1 MKITTIAKT
10 SLALGL
16 LTTGVITTTTQA
28 ANATTPSSTKVET
41 PQQTANATTPSST
54 KVEAPQQAAN
64 ATTPSSTKVEAPQQT
79 PNATTPSSTKVE
91 TPQQTPNATTPSS
104 TKVEAPQQAAN
115 ATTPS
120 STKVEAP
127 QQAANATTLSS
138 TKVETPQQ
146 TPNAPTPP
154 STKVE
159 TPQQAAN
166 ATTPSSTKVETP
178 QQTPNATTPSSTKVE
193 TPQSPTTKQVP
204 TEINPKF
211 KDLRAYYTKPSLE
224 FKNEI
229 GIILKKWTTIRFM
242 NVVPDYFI
250 YKIALVGKDDK
261 KYGEGVHR
269 NVDVFVVLEENNYN
283 LEKYSV
289 GGITKSNSKK
299 VDHKAGVR
307 ITKEDNKGTISHD
320 VSEFKITKEQIS
332 LKELDFK
339 LRKQLVE
346 NHNLYGNVGSGKIVI
361 KMKNGGKYT
370 FELHKKLQENRMAD
384 VIDGTNIDNI
394 EVNIK

>member
-28 ANATTPSSTKVET
+28 AKAS
-41 PQQTANATTPSST
+41 TPSST
-54 KVEAPQQAAN
+54 KVEAPQSTPPSTKVEAPQSKPN

-79 PNATTPSSTKVE
+79 
-91 TPQQTPNATTPSS
+91 
-104 TKVEAPQQAAN
+104 AN
-115 ATTPS
+115 ATTPPS
-120 STKVEAP
+120 TNTPQPMQSTK
-127 QQAANATTLSS
+127 SD
-138 TKVETPQQ
+138 
-146 TPNAPTPP
+146 
-154 STKVE
+154 
-159 TPQQAAN
+159 
-166 ATTPSSTKVETP
+166 
-178 QQTPNATTPSSTKVE
+178 

-242 NVVPDYFI
+242 NIVPDYFI

-307 ITKEDNKGTISHD
+307 ITKEDNKGIISHD
-320 VSEFKITKEQIS
+320 VSKFKITKEQIS

-339 LRKQLVE
+339 LRKQLIE
-346 NHNLYGNVGSGKIVI
+346 KNNLYGNVGSGKIVI

>member
-28 ANATTPSSTKVET
+28 ANATTPSSTKVEA
-41 PQQTANATTPSST
+41 PQQTANATTPH
-54 KVEAPQQAAN
+54 
-64 ATTPSSTKVEAPQQT
+64 
-79 PNATTPSSTKVE
+79 STKVE

-104 TKVEAPQQAAN
+104 TKVETTQAAN

-120 STKVEAP
+120 STKVE
-127 QQAANATTLSS
+127 
-138 TKVETPQQ
+138 TPQQ
-146 TPNAPTPP
+146 TPNPPTSP

-166 ATTPSSTKVETP
+166 ATTPSSTKVEVPQSTP
-178 QQTPNATTPSSTKVE
+178 HSTKVEAPQSKPNATTPPSSNVDTSP
-193 TPQSPTTKQVP
+193 PQSPTTKQVP

-211 KDLRAYYTKPSLE
+211 KDLRAYYTKPSIE

-307 ITKEDNKGTISHD
+307 ITKEDNKGIIFHD

-339 LRKQLVE
+339 LRKQLIE
-346 NHNLYGNVGSGKIVI
+346 KNNLYGNVGSGKIVI

>member
-1 MKITTIAKT
+1 MKITMIAKT

-28 ANATTPSSTKVET
+28 AKAS
-41 PQQTANATTPSST
+41 TPSST
-54 KVEAPQQAAN
+54 KVEAPQSTPPSTKVEAPQSKPN

-79 PNATTPSSTKVE
+79 
-91 TPQQTPNATTPSS
+91 
-104 TKVEAPQQAAN
+104 AN
-115 ATTPS
+115 AT
-120 STKVEAP
+120 
-127 QQAANATTLSS
+127 
-138 TKVETPQQ
+138 
-146 TPNAPTPP
+146 TPP
-154 STKVE
+154 STKVTTPPSTN
-159 TPQQAAN
+159 TPQLMQ
-166 ATTPSSTKVETP
+166 STK
-178 QQTPNATTPSSTKVE
+178 SD

-242 NVVPDYFI
+242 NIVPDYFI

-307 ITKEDNKGTISHD
+307 ITKEDNKGIISHD

-339 LRKQLVE
+339 LRKQLIE
-346 NHNLYGNVGSGKIVI
+346 KNNLYGNVGSGKIVI

>member
-1 MKITTIAKT
+1 MKLTTIAKT

-16 LTTGVITTTTQA
+16 LTTGVITVTTQSVKA
-28 ANATTPSSTKVET
+28 EKVQSTKVDKVPTLKAERLAMINIT
-41 PQQTANATTPSST
+41 TGANTVTTPSST
-54 KVEAPQQAAN
+54 KVEAPQPTLN
-64 ATTPSSTKVEAPQQT
+64 APTSPSTKMEAPQ
-79 PNATTPSSTKVE
+79 P
-91 TPQQTPNATTPSS
+91 
-104 TKVEAPQQAAN
+104 
-115 ATTPS
+115 
-120 STKVEAP
+120 
-127 QQAANATTLSS
+127 
-138 TKVETPQQ
+138 

-154 STKVE
+154 SI
-159 TPQQAAN
+159 
-166 ATTPSSTKVETP
+166 
-178 QQTPNATTPSSTKVE
+178 KVE

-242 NVVPDYFI
+242 NIIPDYFI

-261 KYGEGVHR
+261 KYDEGVHR

-289 GGITKSNSKK
+289 GGITKRNSKK

-307 ITKEDNKGTISHD
+307 ITKKDNKGIISHD

-339 LRKQLVE
+339 LRKQLIE
-346 NHNLYGNVGSGKIVI
+346 KHNLYGNIGSGTIVI

-370 FELHKKLQENRMAD
+370 FELHKKLQEHRMAD
-384 VIDGTNIDNI
+384 VIDGTNIDKI
-394 EVNIK
+394 EVNIKAS

>member
-28 ANATTPSSTKVET
+28 ANATTPSSTKIEA
-41 PQQTANATTPSST
+41 PQQVANATTPSST
-54 KVEAPQQAAN
+54 KVEVPKQAAN
-64 ATTPSSTKVEAPQQT
+64 ATTPSSTKVEAPQSK
-79 PNATTPSSTKVE
+79 PNATTP
-91 TPQQTPNATTPSS
+91 PSS
-104 TKVEAPQQAAN
+104 NVDTSP
-115 ATTPS
+115 
-120 STKVEAP
+120 
-127 QQAANATTLSS
+127 L
-138 TKVETPQQ
+138 
-146 TPNAPTPP
+146 
-154 STKVE
+154 
-159 TPQQAAN
+159 
-166 ATTPSSTKVETP
+166 
-178 QQTPNATTPSSTKVE
+178 
-193 TPQSPTTKQVP
+193 QSPTTKQVP

-242 NVVPDYFI
+242 NIVPDYFI

-307 ITKEDNKGTISHD
+307 ITKEDNKGIISHD

-339 LRKQLVE
+339 LRKQLIE
-346 NHNLYGNVGSGKIVI
+346 KIICTV
-361 KMKNGGKYT
+361 T
-370 FELHKKLQENRMAD
+370 LVQVKLLL
-384 VIDGTNIDNI
+384 
-394 EVNIK
+394 K

>member
-28 ANATTPSSTKVET
+28 ASATTPSSTKVET
-41 PQQTANATTPSST
+41 
-54 KVEAPQQAAN
+54 PQQAAN
-64 ATTPSSTKVEAPQQT
+64 ATTPSSTKVEAPKQT

-127 QQAANATTLSS
+127 QQAANATT
-138 TKVETPQQ
+138 
-146 TPNAPTPP
+146 
-154 STKVE
+154 
-159 TPQQAAN
+159 
-166 ATTPSSTKVETP
+166 PSSTKVE
-178 QQTPNATTPSSTKVE
+178 A
-193 TPQSPTTKQVP
+193 PQSPTTKQVP

-250 YKIALVGKDDK
+250 YKIALVGKDDN

-339 LRKQLVE
+339 LRKQLIE
-346 NHNLYGNVGSGKIVI
+346 KNNLYGNVGSGKIVI

-370 FELHKKLQENRMAD
+370 FELHKKTTRRSH
-384 VIDGTNIDNI
+384 GRCHRWH
-394 EVNIK
+394 

>member
-1 MKITTIAKT
+1 MKMRTIAKT

-16 LTTGVITTTTQA
+16 LTTGAITVTTQSVKAEKIQSTKVDKVPTLKAERLAMINITAGANSATTQA
-28 ANATTPSSTKVET
+28 ANTRQERTPKLEKAPNTNEEKTSASKIEKISQPKQEEQKTLNISATPAPKQEQSQTTTESTTPKTKVT
-41 PQQTANATTPSST
+41 
-54 KVEAPQQAAN
+54 
-64 ATTPSSTKVEAPQQT
+64 
-79 PNATTPSSTKVE
+79 
-91 TPQQTPNATTPSS
+91 
-104 TKVEAPQQAAN
+104 
-115 ATTPS
+115 
-120 STKVEAP
+120 
-127 QQAANATTLSS
+127 
-138 TKVETPQQ
+138 
-146 TPNAPTPP
+146 TPP
-154 STKVE
+154 STN
-159 TPQQAAN
+159 TPQPMQ
-166 ATTPSSTKVETP
+166 STK
-178 QQTPNATTPSSTKVE
+178 SD
-193 TPQSPTTKQVP
+193 TPQSPTIKQAQ

-339 LRKQLVE
+339 LRKQLIE
-346 NHNLYGNVGSGKIVI
+346 KNNLYGNVGSGKIVI

>member
-28 ANATTPSSTKVET
+28 ASATTPSSTKVET
-41 PQQTANATTPSST
+41 
-54 KVEAPQQAAN
+54 PQQAAN
-64 ATTPSSTKVEAPQQT
+64 ATTPSSTKVEAPKQT

-104 TKVEAPQQAAN
+104 TKVEA
-115 ATTPS
+115 
-120 STKVEAP
+120 
-127 QQAANATTLSS
+127 
-138 TKVETPQQ
+138 
-146 TPNAPTPP
+146 
-154 STKVE
+154 
-159 TPQQAAN
+159 PQQAAN

-261 KYGEGVHR
+261 KYDEGVHR

-339 LRKQLVE
+339 LRKQLIE
-346 NHNLYGNVGSGKIVI
+346 KNNLYGNVGSGKIVI

>member
-16 LTTGVITTTTQA
+16 LTTSVITTTTQA
-28 ANATTPSSTKVET
+28 ANATTPSSIKVET
-41 PQQTANATTPSST
+41 PQP
-54 KVEAPQQAAN
+54 
-64 ATTPSSTKVEAPQQT
+64 T
-79 PNATTPSSTKVE
+79 PNAT
-91 TPQQTPNATTPSS
+91 
-104 TKVEAPQQAAN
+104 
-115 ATTPS
+115 
-120 STKVEAP
+120 
-127 QQAANATTLSS
+127 
-138 TKVETPQQ
+138 
-146 TPNAPTPP
+146 TPP

-166 ATTPSSTKVETP
+166 ATTPSSTKVEAP
-178 QQTPNATTPSSTKVE
+178 KQTPNATTPSSTKVETSQPTPNAPTPPSTKVE

-242 NVVPDYFI
+242 NIVPDYFI

-299 VDHKAGVR
+299 VDHKAELSITQENNQGTISRDVSEYM
-307 ITKEDNKGTISHD
+307 ITKE
-320 VSEFKITKEQIS
+320 EIS

-339 LRKQLVE
+339 LRKQLIE
-346 NHNLYGNVGSGKIVI
+346 KHNLYGNMGSGTIVI

-370 FELHKKLQENRMAD
+370 FELHKKLQEHRMAD
-384 VIDGTNIDNI
+384 VIEGTNIDKI

>member
-28 ANATTPSSTKVET
+28 ANATTPSSTKVEAPQST
-41 PQQTANATTPSST
+41 PPST
-54 KVEAPQQAAN
+54 KIEAPQS
-64 ATTPSSTKVEAPQQT
+64 TPPSTKIEAPQSK
-79 PNATTPSSTKVE
+79 PNAT
-91 TPQQTPNATTPSS
+91 
-104 TKVEAPQQAAN
+104 
-115 ATTPS
+115 
-120 STKVEAP
+120 
-127 QQAANATTLSS
+127 
-138 TKVETPQQ
+138 
-146 TPNAPTPP
+146 TPP
-154 STKVE
+154 STKVTTPPSTN
-159 TPQQAAN
+159 TPQPMQ
-166 ATTPSSTKVETP
+166 STK
-178 QQTPNATTPSSTKVE
+178 SD

-339 LRKQLVE
+339 LRKQLIE
-346 NHNLYGNVGSGKIVI
+346 KNNLYGNVGSGKIVI

>member
-16 LTTGVITTTTQA
+16 LTTGVITTTTQ
-28 ANATTPSSTKVET
+28 E
-41 PQQTANATTPSST
+41 ANATTPSST
-54 KVEAPQQAAN
+54 KVEAPQS
-64 ATTPSSTKVEAPQQT
+64 TPPSTKVEAPQSK
-79 PNATTPSSTKVE
+79 PNATTP
-91 TPQQTPNATTPSS
+91 P
-104 TKVEAPQQAAN
+104 
-115 ATTPS
+115 
-120 STKVEAP
+120 
-127 QQAANATTLSS
+127 
-138 TKVETPQQ
+138 
-146 TPNAPTPP
+146 
-154 STKVE
+154 
-159 TPQQAAN
+159 
-166 ATTPSSTKVETP
+166 STKVETP

-211 KDLRAYYTKPSLE
+211 KDLRAYYTKPRLE

-242 NVVPDYFI
+242 NIVPDYFI

-261 KYGEGVHR
+261 KYDEGVHR
-269 NVDVFVVLEENNYN
+269 NVDVFVVLEEKNKYGV
-283 LEKYSV
+283 ERYSV

-339 LRKQLVE
+339 LRKQLIE

-361 KMKNGGKYT
+361 NMKNGGKYT

>member
-1 MKITTIAKT
+1 MKITMIAKT

-28 ANATTPSSTKVET
+28 AKAS
-41 PQQTANATTPSST
+41 TPSST
-54 KVEAPQQAAN
+54 KVEAPQSTPPSTKVEAPQSKPN

-79 PNATTPSSTKVE
+79 
-91 TPQQTPNATTPSS
+91 
-104 TKVEAPQQAAN
+104 AN
-115 ATTPS
+115 AT
-120 STKVEAP
+120 
-127 QQAANATTLSS
+127 
-138 TKVETPQQ
+138 
-146 TPNAPTPP
+146 TPP
-154 STKVE
+154 STKVTTPPSTN
-159 TPQQAAN
+159 TPQPMQ
-166 ATTPSSTKVETP
+166 STK
-178 QQTPNATTPSSTKVE
+178 SD

-242 NVVPDYFI
+242 NIVPDYFI
-250 YKIALVGKDDK
+250 YKIALVGKNDK

-307 ITKEDNKGTISHD
+307 ITKEDNKGIISHD

-339 LRKQLVE
+339 LRKQLIE
-346 NHNLYGNVGSGKIVI
+346 KNNLYGNVGSGKIVI

>member
-28 ANATTPSSTKVET
+28 ANATTPSSTKVE
-41 PQQTANATTPSST
+41 
-54 KVEAPQQAAN
+54 AP
-64 ATTPSSTKVEAPQQT
+64 KQT
-79 PNATTPSSTKVE
+79 PNATTPS
-91 TPQQTPNATTPSS
+91 
-104 TKVEAPQQAAN
+104 
-115 ATTPS
+115 
-120 STKVEAP
+120 
-127 QQAANATTLSS
+127 
-138 TKVETPQQ
+138 
-146 TPNAPTPP
+146 

-166 ATTPSSTKVETP
+166 ATTPSSTKVEAP
-178 QQTPNATTPSSTKVE
+178 KQAANATTPSSTKVE

-250 YKIALVGKDDK
+250 YKIALVGKDDN

-339 LRKQLVE
+339 LRKQLIE
-346 NHNLYGNVGSGKIVI
+346 KNNLYGNVGSGKIVI

-370 FELHKKLQENRMAD
+370 FELHKKLQEDRMAD

>member
-1 MKITTIAKT
+1 MEHTTMKITTIAKT

-28 ANATTPSSTKVET
+28 ANATTPSSTKVEAPQST
-41 PQQTANATTPSST
+41 PPSTKVEAPQQTANATTPPST
-54 KVEAPQQAAN
+54 KV
-64 ATTPSSTKVEAPQQT
+64 T
-79 PNATTPSSTKVE
+79 
-91 TPQQTPNATTPSS
+91 
-104 TKVEAPQQAAN
+104 
-115 ATTPS
+115 
-120 STKVEAP
+120 
-127 QQAANATTLSS
+127 
-138 TKVETPQQ
+138 
-146 TPNAPTPP
+146 TPP
-154 STKVE
+154 STN
-159 TPQQAAN
+159 TPQPMQ
-166 ATTPSSTKVETP
+166 STK
-178 QQTPNATTPSSTKVE
+178 SD

-339 LRKQLVE
+339 LRKQLIE
-346 NHNLYGNVGSGKIVI
+346 KNNLYGNVGSGKIVI

>member
-28 ANATTPSSTKVET
+28 ANATTPSSTKVEAPQST
-41 PQQTANATTPSST
+41 PPSTKIEAPQSKPNATTPPSTKVEAPQQTANATTPPST
-54 KVEAPQQAAN
+54 KV
-64 ATTPSSTKVEAPQQT
+64 T
-79 PNATTPSSTKVE
+79 
-91 TPQQTPNATTPSS
+91 
-104 TKVEAPQQAAN
+104 
-115 ATTPS
+115 
-120 STKVEAP
+120 
-127 QQAANATTLSS
+127 
-138 TKVETPQQ
+138 
-146 TPNAPTPP
+146 TPP
-154 STKVE
+154 STN
-159 TPQQAAN
+159 TSQPMQ
-166 ATTPSSTKVETP
+166 STK
-178 QQTPNATTPSSTKVE
+178 SD

-339 LRKQLVE
+339 LRKQLIE
-346 NHNLYGNVGSGKIVI
+346 KNNLYGNVGSGKIVI

>member
-1 MKITTIAKT
+1 MKMRTIAKT

-28 ANATTPSSTKVET
+28 ANATTPSSTKVEAPQST
-41 PQQTANATTPSST
+41 PPST
-54 KVEAPQQAAN
+54 KVEAPQ
-64 ATTPSSTKVEAPQQT
+64 SK
-79 PNATTPSSTKVE
+79 PNAT
-91 TPQQTPNATTPSS
+91 
-104 TKVEAPQQAAN
+104 
-115 ATTPS
+115 
-120 STKVEAP
+120 
-127 QQAANATTLSS
+127 
-138 TKVETPQQ
+138 
-146 TPNAPTPP
+146 TPP
-154 STKVE
+154 STKVTTPPSTN
-159 TPQQAAN
+159 TPQPMQ
-166 ATTPSSTKVETP
+166 STK
-178 QQTPNATTPSSTKVE
+178 SD

-307 ITKEDNKGTISHD
+307 ITKEDNKGIISHD

-339 LRKQLVE
+339 LRKQLIE
-346 NHNLYGNVGSGKIVI
+346 KNNLYGNVGSGKIVI

>member
-28 ANATTPSSTKVET
+28 ANATTPSSTKVEAPQST
-41 PQQTANATTPSST
+41 PPST
-54 KVEAPQQAAN
+54 KVEAPQ
-64 ATTPSSTKVEAPQQT
+64 SK
-79 PNATTPSSTKVE
+79 PNATTPPSTKVE
-91 TPQQTPNATTPSS
+91 TPQQTPNATTPPS
-104 TKVEAPQQAAN
+104 TKV
-115 ATTPS
+115 T
-120 STKVEAP
+120 
-127 QQAANATTLSS
+127 
-138 TKVETPQQ
+138 
-146 TPNAPTPP
+146 TPP
-154 STKVE
+154 STH
-159 TPQQAAN
+159 TPQPMQ
-166 ATTPSSTKVETP
+166 STK
-178 QQTPNATTPSSTKVE
+178 SD

-307 ITKEDNKGTISHD
+307 ITKEDNKGIISHD

-339 LRKQLVE
+339 LRKQLIE
-346 NHNLYGNVGSGKIVI
+346 KNNLYGNVGSGKIVI

>member
-16 LTTGVITTTTQA
+16 LTTGVITTTTQ
-28 ANATTPSSTKVET
+28 E
-41 PQQTANATTPSST
+41 ANATTPSST
-54 KVEAPQQAAN
+54 KVEAPQS
-64 ATTPSSTKVEAPQQT
+64 TPPSTKVEAPQSK
-79 PNATTPSSTKVE
+79 PNATTP
-91 TPQQTPNATTPSS
+91 P
-104 TKVEAPQQAAN
+104 
-115 ATTPS
+115 
-120 STKVEAP
+120 
-127 QQAANATTLSS
+127 
-138 TKVETPQQ
+138 
-146 TPNAPTPP
+146 
-154 STKVE
+154 
-159 TPQQAAN
+159 
-166 ATTPSSTKVETP
+166 STKVETP

-211 KDLRAYYTKPSLE
+211 KDLRGYYTKTSLE

-242 NVVPDYFI
+242 NIVPDYFI

-261 KYGEGVHR
+261 KYDEGVHR
-269 NVDVFVVLEENNYN
+269 NVDVFVVLEEKNKYGV
-283 LEKYSV
+283 ERYSV

-339 LRKQLVE
+339 LRKQLIE
-346 NHNLYGNVGSGKIVI
+346 KNNLYGNVGSGKIVI

>member
-28 ANATTPSSTKVET
+28 ANATTPSSTKVEA
-41 PQQTANATTPSST
+41 PQQTANATTP
-54 KVEAPQQAAN
+54 P
-64 ATTPSSTKVEAPQQT
+64 
-79 PNATTPSSTKVE
+79 STKVE

-104 TKVEAPQQAAN
+104 TKVETPQAAN

-120 STKVEAP
+120 STKVE
-127 QQAANATTLSS
+127 
-138 TKVETPQQ
+138 TPQQ
-146 TPNAPTPP
+146 TPNPPTSP

-166 ATTPSSTKVETP
+166 ATTPSSTKVEVPQSTP
-178 QQTPNATTPSSTKVE
+178 LSTKVEAPQSKPNATTPPSSNVDTSP
-193 TPQSPTTKQVP
+193 PQSPTTKQVP

-211 KDLRAYYTKPSLE
+211 KDLRAYYTKPSIE

-307 ITKEDNKGTISHD
+307 ITKEDNKGIISHD

-339 LRKQLVE
+339 LRKQLIE
-346 NHNLYGNVGSGKIVI
+346 KNNLYGNVGSGKIVI

>member
-28 ANATTPSSTKVET
+28 ANT
-41 PQQTANATTPSST
+41 TTPSST
-54 KVEAPQQAAN
+54 KVEAPQSTPPSTKIEAPQSKPN
-64 ATTPSSTKVEAPQQT
+64 ATTPPSTKVEAPQQT
-79 PNATTPSSTKVE
+79 
-91 TPQQTPNATTPSS
+91 
-104 TKVEAPQQAAN
+104 AN
-115 ATTPS
+115 AT
-120 STKVEAP
+120 
-127 QQAANATTLSS
+127 
-138 TKVETPQQ
+138 
-146 TPNAPTPP
+146 TPP
-154 STKVE
+154 STKVTTPPSTN
-159 TPQQAAN
+159 TPQPMQ
-166 ATTPSSTKVETP
+166 STK
-178 QQTPNATTPSSTKVE
+178 SD

-339 LRKQLVE
+339 LRKQLIE
-346 NHNLYGNVGSGKIVI
+346 KNNLYGNVGSGKIVI

>member
-28 ANATTPSSTKVET
+28 ANATTPSSTKVEA
-41 PQQTANATTPSST
+41 PQQTANATTPPST
-54 KVEAPQQAAN
+54 KV
-64 ATTPSSTKVEAPQQT
+64 T
-79 PNATTPSSTKVE
+79 
-91 TPQQTPNATTPSS
+91 
-104 TKVEAPQQAAN
+104 
-115 ATTPS
+115 
-120 STKVEAP
+120 
-127 QQAANATTLSS
+127 
-138 TKVETPQQ
+138 
-146 TPNAPTPP
+146 TPP
-154 STKVE
+154 STN
-159 TPQQAAN
+159 TPQPMQ
-166 ATTPSSTKVETP
+166 STK
-178 QQTPNATTPSSTKVE
+178 SD

-229 GIILKKWTTIRFM
+229 GIIFKKWTTIRFM

-339 LRKQLVE
+339 LRKQLIE
-346 NHNLYGNVGSGKIVI
+346 KNNLYGNVGSGKIVI

>member
-28 ANATTPSSTKVET
+28 ANATTPSSTKVEA
-41 PQQTANATTPSST
+41 PQQTANATTPH
-54 KVEAPQQAAN
+54 
-64 ATTPSSTKVEAPQQT
+64 
-79 PNATTPSSTKVE
+79 
-91 TPQQTPNATTPSS
+91 
-104 TKVEAPQQAAN
+104 
-115 ATTPS
+115 
-120 STKVEAP
+120 
-127 QQAANATTLSS
+127 
-138 TKVETPQQ
+138 
-146 TPNAPTPP
+146 
-154 STKVE
+154 
-159 TPQQAAN
+159 
-166 ATTPSSTKVETP
+166 STKVETP

-193 TPQSPTTKQVP
+193 TTQAANATTPPSSNVDTSPPQSPTTKQVP

-211 KDLRAYYTKPSLE
+211 KDLRAYYTKPSIE

-307 ITKEDNKGTISHD
+307 ITKEDNKGIISHD

-339 LRKQLVE
+339 LRKQLIE
-346 NHNLYGNVGSGKIVI
+346 KNNLYGNVGSGKIVI

>member
-16 LTTGVITTTTQA
+16 LTTGVITTTTQ
-28 ANATTPSSTKVET
+28 E
-41 PQQTANATTPSST
+41 ANATTPSST
-54 KVEAPQQAAN
+54 KVEAPQS
-64 ATTPSSTKVEAPQQT
+64 TPPSTKVEAPQSK
-79 PNATTPSSTKVE
+79 PNATTP
-91 TPQQTPNATTPSS
+91 P
-104 TKVEAPQQAAN
+104 
-115 ATTPS
+115 
-120 STKVEAP
+120 
-127 QQAANATTLSS
+127 
-138 TKVETPQQ
+138 
-146 TPNAPTPP
+146 
-154 STKVE
+154 
-159 TPQQAAN
+159 
-166 ATTPSSTKVETP
+166 STKVETP

-242 NVVPDYFI
+242 NIVPDYFI

-261 KYGEGVHR
+261 KYDEGVHR
-269 NVDVFVVLEENNYN
+269 NVDVFVVLEGKNKYGVER
-283 LEKYSV
+283 YSV

-339 LRKQLVE
+339 LRKQLIE

-361 KMKNGGKYT
+361 NMKNGGKYT